1 MQKQDKVLEII
12 TSLMLALASLVAAWS
27 AYQASAWASE
37 QATMAQVTA
46 RQRLETTRAL
56 TRGGQL
62 QILDVMVFMQWMEA
76 AKANDQP
83 LAQYY
88 RERFSAE
95 FKPAFEAWLK
105 LDPANNPD
113 APSPFALPEY
123 ASTVWAEADKAE
135 EAANQASERFQY
147 ANDTSTAYV
156 RNTLFTAMA
165 LFFGGIAGRFEYR
178 PVRLGM
184 LCLAVLMLLIGIS
197 NAIAMPKI

>member
-1 MQKQDKVLEII
+1 MQRQDKILEII
-12 TSLMLALASLVAAWS
+12 TSIMLALASLVAAWS
-27 AYQASAWASE
+27 AYQASAWGSE

-46 RQRLETTRAL
+46 RKRLESTRAL

-76 AKANDQP
+76 ARTDNQP
-83 LAQYY
+83 LAQHY
-88 RERFSAE
+88 RERFTAE

-105 LDPANNPD
+105 LDPANNPG

-123 ASTVWAEADKAE
+123 APATWAAADKAE

-178 PVRLGM
+178 PVRIGM
-184 LCLAVLMLLIGIS
+184 LALAILMLLIGIG
-197 NAIAMPKI
+197 NALAMPKI

>member
-1 MQKQDKVLEII
+1 MRKQDKVLEII

-27 AYQASAWASE
+27 AYQASAWSSE

-76 AKANDQP
+76 AKASDQP
-83 LAQYY
+83 LTQYY
-88 RERFSAE
+88 RERFRAE

-113 APSPFALPEY
+113 VSSPFALPEY
-123 ASTVWAEADKAE
+123 APTVWAEADKAE

-184 LCLAVLMLLIGIS
+184 LCLAVLMLLIGIG